1 VGRRSKHEEQEWT
14 LPWQIEVVFWVV
26 GLFCIP
32 IGVWWITNEIT
43 SPATMLGEML
53 GVTVETQNIVEPLRP
68 FILLFGLLVGWRV
81 RCWLRRMFVQR
92 LNTLV

>member
-1 VGRRSKHEEQEWT
+1 MRRLRKHEEQEWT
-14 LPWQIEVVFWVV
+14 LPWQIETVFWVV

-43 SPATMLGEML
+43 SPATMLGELL
-53 GVTVETQNIVEPLRP
+53 GVTVETSNIVEPFRP
-68 FILLFGLLVGWRV
+68 LILLFGLFVGWRV

-92 LNTLV
+92 LNTFL